1 MINMHHRHDVCM
13 YICMFVCTHTHTH
26 IYIYICACVL
36 YLHTA
41 VSQFVLA
48 RIVAICKWRFSLQNG
63 AFASAVWLRSLEWI
77 ITEGF
82 LGLGD
87 WADDARHCDIARSV
101 SDHAH
106 CRR

>member
-1 MINMHHRHDVCM
+1 MYVCP
-13 YICMFVCTHTHTH
+13 YVCTYVDLCVRTHTH
-26 IYIYICACVL
+26 IYICACVL

-101 SDHAH
+101 SDRAH